1 MAKTKNNIENE
12 NNAFYYYER
21 GLAYY
26 SAGNYQEAINNFNK
40 AIYLDPNNPYFY
52 NSRGDA
58 YFGQKEFQ
66 KAFNDYKIATKLN
79 PNNSYFYYNKGLAYY
94 CTENYQEAINNF
106 NKAINLDPNISDY
119 YGDMGA
125 SYYLLKKYQEAINN
139 FNKAID
145 LDPSNVYY
153 YCFRGA
159 SYRDSENYNKA
170 IENFNKAIDLD
181 PDNASYYYYRGVSY
195 YLLKK
200 YQEAIKD
207 FNKAIELNPN
217 NDSFYIGRWLIYRDL
232 GDHNK
237 ATKDFDKAIELD
249 PNNVS
254 YFNGTGVVHRDLENY
269 NETIKDFN
277 KAIESKYYSDFYDAL
292 ALHLSAETNEDF
304 QKVVERFSS
313 FINKYQVFPDK
324 THKLEFLLKEAY
336 LYLIASKRNT
346 KRFNGYLIFADILG
360 WKGIWKK
367 YISDKERIDIVNDL
381 IDIRDELKSEEKNC
395 SLNLISDTFI
405 ISSSNFEM
413 SNKISKKLVE
423 LCLERK
429 FVIRGAISYGEC
441 YNKGTVYVGPAVDE
455 AASWHDVGEE
465 IGIFYTPSARLSIQ
479 NKINFEDFNLLKGE
493 IKLKSGKLETFF
505 INWYSKETKKNFYN
519 IMKNEIITPDISSK
533 YFNTEKKLNKYVKDE
548 IDCIEEEKE

>member
-66 KAFNDYKIATKLN
+66 KAFNDYEIATKLN

-106 NKAINLDPNISDY
+106 NEAINLDPNISDY
-119 YGDMGA
+119 YGDM
-125 SYYLLKKYQEAINN
+125 
-139 FNKAID
+139 
-145 LDPSNVYY
+145 
-153 YCFRGA
+153 
-159 SYRDSENYNKA
+159 
-170 IENFNKAIDLD
+170 
-181 PDNASYYYYRGVSY
+181 GVSY

-324 THKLEFLLKEAY
+324 THKSEFLLKEAY

-441 YNKGTVYVGPAVDE
+441 YNKDTVYVGPAVDE

-505 INWYSKETKKNFYN
+505 INWYSKETKKTFYN
-519 IMKNEIITPDISSK
+519 IMKNEIITPDISLK
-533 YFNTEKKLNKYVKDE
+533 YFNTEKN
-548 IDCIEEEKE
+548 

>member
-94 CTENYQEAINNF
+94 CTENYQEAIDNF

-181 PDNASYYYYRGVSY
+181 PNNASYYYYRGVSY

-237 ATKDFDKAIELD
+237 ATKDFDKAIE
-249 PNNVS
+249 
-254 YFNGTGVVHRDLENY
+254 
-269 NETIKDFN
+269 
-277 KAIESKYYSDFYDAL
+277 SKYYSDFYDAL

-313 FINKYQVFPDK
+313 FINKYQVFPNK

-367 YISDKERIDIVNDL
+367 YISGKERIDIVNNL
-381 IDIRDELKSEEKNC
+381 IDIRDELKRDEKNC

-405 ISSSNFEM
+405 ISPRNFEM

-441 YNKGTVYVGPAVDE
+441 YNKDTVYVGPAVDE

-479 NKINFEDFNLLKGE
+479 NETNFKDFNLLEGE
-493 IKLKSGKLETFF
+493 IKLKSGKLKTFF
-505 INWYSKETKKNFYN
+505 INWYDEEKNRDNFYN
-519 IMKNEIITPDISSK
+519 IMRNEVITPDISSK
-533 YFNTEKKLNKYVKDE
+533 YFNTEEKF
-548 IDCIEEEKE
+548 EEYRNQANNDIKE